1 MELQEFI
8 SSISKELEDPSI
20 NKQRKRYLESYIA
33 DLLEYQKENPDS
45 EVVPNQFQL
54 FCFLNPNSL
63 ECRIY
68 DD

>member
-8 SSISKELEDPSI
+8 NDMCEELENSSS
-20 NKQRKRYLESYIA
+20 NKQRKRYLQSHLEE
-33 DLLEYQKENPDS
+33 LLEYQKHHPDANTI
-45 EVVPNQFQL
+45 PNSFEL
-54 FCFLNPNSL
+54 FCDLNPNAL

>member
-8 SSISKELEDPSI
+8 NDICEELENASS
-20 NKQRKRYLESYIA
+20 NKQRKRYLQSHLEE
-33 DLLEYQKENPDS
+33 LLEYQKNHPDATKI
-45 EVVPNQFQL
+45 PNALEL
-54 FCFLNPNSL
+54 FCDLNPHEL